1 MSTGAP
7 DLTKSLDDLL
17 PFHVALQKV
26 LHVLHVLL
34 PVLVLVS
41 LPVVDGRP
49 QVSPVCAATVR
60 LRPVH
65 GPPGSRAQFA
75 AERAAPETHNS
86 GTVNLLRNIITRAC
100 ERTRHVFQ

>member
-1 MSTGAP
+1 MSNDTDVLLVLYQSMSTGAP
-7 DLTKSLDDLL
+7 DLTKSLDVLL
-17 PFHVALQKV
+17 PFHAALQKV
-26 LHVLHVLL
+26 LHALHVLL

-86 GTVNLLRNIITRAC
+86 VK
-100 ERTRHVFQ
+100 